1 MAKATKGK
9 KAVVQADF
17 YVGFS
22 GAIPQTNVDE
32 PKLGEQVE
40 YTVLGTVIDVGE
52 RLRDDNETRARTLVR
67 VEAAWPKGTARP
79 DNANQ
84 ALMFDHEGNPTDE
97 ATEASADEG
106 DEIMAER
113 AEAAADDAGDEA
125 EVDEY
130 DQDAEGSN

>member
-1 MAKATKGK
+1 MAKTKGK
-9 KAVVQADF
+9 KPVVPADF

-22 GAIPQTNVDE
+22 GAAAQVNLEE

-40 YTVLGTVIDVGE
+40 YTVLGTVRHTGE
-52 RLRDDNETRARTLVR
+52 SIRDDGETRLGVR
-67 VEAAWPKGTARP
+67 VDVEAAWPKGTARP

-84 ALMFDHEGNPTDE
+84 ALMFDHDGNPS
-97 ATEASADEG
+97 TEASADEG

-113 AEAAADDAGDEA
+113 AEAAAAA

-130 DQDAEGSN
+130 DQDDPRNT